1 LSNRKEKKS
10 SKFKNIIDVN
20 CAEDP
25 VHIYEISEFA
35 DYVSGSS
42 HWKVKYP
49 V

>member
-1 LSNRKEKKS
+1 LSNQKEKKN
-10 SKFKNIIDVN
+10 SKFEIIIDVN
-20 CAEDP
+20 FAEDL
-25 VHIYEISEFA
+25 VHIYEILEFA